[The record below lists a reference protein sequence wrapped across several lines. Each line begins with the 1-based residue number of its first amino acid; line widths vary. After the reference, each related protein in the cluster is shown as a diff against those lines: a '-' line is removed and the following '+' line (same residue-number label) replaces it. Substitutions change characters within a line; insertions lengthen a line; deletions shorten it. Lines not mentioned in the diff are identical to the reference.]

1 MIRFL
6 HLADVHLD
14 TAFAG
19 RTPRVRARLRE
30 ASREAFARAVDLA
43 LAERLDAVL
52 VAGDLF
58 DSARLSFETERF
70 LGDQLGRLGDAGIPV
85 VYASGNHDPGPG
97 AGDGR
102 SIRWP
107 AHVTVIGDAT
117 PRRIPVRDASG
128 SVIAWVTAAGH
139 ASVREGRDLAASF
152 PEPDSSLPEIALL
165 HAQVVGSRLSEE
177 HDAYAPTT
185 LPTLL
190 ASGYHYW
197 ALGHVHHRQCLHEVP
212 AVHYPGNTQ
221 GRSHGE
227 RGAKGALVVELADG
241 VARTEF
247 RPLAPVRWETIPV
260 GDLGEADTLD
270 RLVARVRRAWETVR
284 ARDPDPAVEWM
295 VRVDLEGGCPLHEVL
310 SDTQEL
316 EALGRE
322 LADLLGVL
330 DVVVRADGVHAAIDV
345 VAHLGREDVL
355 GVALRIV
362 RALRSGDLTLEDIE
376 LEWADAA
383 DSAPDRLASILDG
396 AEEELVA
403 LLLDPDAG
411 A

>member
-1 MIRFL
+1 
-6 HLADVHLD
+6 
-14 TAFAG
+14 
-19 RTPRVRARLRE
+19 
-30 ASREAFARAVDLA
+30 
-43 LAERLDAVL
+43 
-52 VAGDLF
+52 
-58 DSARLSFETERF
+58 
-70 LGDQLGRLGDAGIPV
+70 
-85 VYASGNHDPGPG
+85 
-97 AGDGR
+97 
-102 SIRWP
+102 
-107 AHVTVIGDAT
+107 
-117 PRRIPVRDASG
+117 
-128 SVIAWVTAAGH
+128 
-139 ASVREGRDLAASF
+139 
-152 PEPDSSLPEIALL
+152 
-165 HAQVVGSRLSEE
+165 
-177 HDAYAPTT
+177 
-185 LPTLL
+185 
-190 ASGYHYW
+190 
-197 ALGHVHHRQCLHEVP
+197 
-212 AVHYPGNTQ
+212 
-221 GRSHGE
+221 
-227 RGAKGALVVELADG
+227 
-241 VARTEF
+241 
-247 RPLAPVRWETIPV
+247 
-260 GDLGEADTLD
+260 
-270 RLVARVRRAWETVR
+270 
-284 ARDPDPAVEWM
+284 M